1 MDRAVSVCR
10 RRGVVGAVWRVARQV
25 NARLERLE
33 LSGLVARR
41 ADAASQA
48 RTVATTR
55 VAARALGLPERR
67 APRTSVQREHELPL
81 ARLVAEFERSPGV
94 PVVRTEREARSR
106 EAAGV
111 ARYSADLL
119 EASGSAAR
127 RWPDLVLEGDGRR
140 VAVEVEL
147 TGKGTAR
154 LERIVAGYRDAL
166 WFDEV
171 RFLAGSVPVA
181 RRLAG
186 VLADIPG
193 PHELA
198 LIGAQSPAFGLAPV
212 PTLPPAQRA
221 AVEHLIAAAT

>member
-1 MDRAVSVCR
+1 
-10 RRGVVGAVWRVARQV
+10 
-25 NARLERLE
+25 
-33 LSGLVARR
+33 LVQRR

-67 APRTSVQREHELPL
+67 APRTSVQREHELLL
-81 ARLVAEFERSPGV
+81 ARLVAELERAAGG

-111 ARYSADLL
+111 ARFSADML
-119 EASGSAAR
+119 EASGTQAR
-127 RWPDLVLEGDGRR
+127 RWPDLVLEGDGLR

-171 RFLAGSVPVA
+171 RFLAGL
-181 RRLAG
+181 RAG
-186 VLADIPG
+186 
-193 PHELA
+193 
-198 LIGAQSPAFGLAPV
+198 
-212 PTLPPAQRA
+212 RA
-221 AVEHLIAAAT
+221 APGRRTGRHPRPARARASSAPRAPRSASRPSRPCRPPSSPPSST